1 MGADQ
6 VEQDIRGIA
15 EHIAAMGLDFNRLA
29 FRKPAIERQGR
40 PAPIDH
46 GNLGFNASLSKYPQH
61 QRQHPVINGAR
72 NQDSWPATTAID
84 NLLESPTVEI
94 RLTLGCRDQSEDAQ
108 VLPESV
114 LPLARFSCCR
124 IFPAQP

>member
-29 FRKPAIERQGR
+29 FRKPAIERKGR
-40 PAPIDH
+40 LAPIDH

-61 QRQHPVINGAR
+61 DSPVAGFFRHSLEASCRANGALNSR
-72 NQDSWPATTAID
+72 GSSITIHSLRKSPQNNPFV
-84 NLLESPTVEI
+84 LEVI
-94 RLTLGCRDQSEDAQ
+94 K
-108 VLPESV
+108 
-114 LPLARFSCCR
+114 LAYR
-124 IFPAQP
+124 